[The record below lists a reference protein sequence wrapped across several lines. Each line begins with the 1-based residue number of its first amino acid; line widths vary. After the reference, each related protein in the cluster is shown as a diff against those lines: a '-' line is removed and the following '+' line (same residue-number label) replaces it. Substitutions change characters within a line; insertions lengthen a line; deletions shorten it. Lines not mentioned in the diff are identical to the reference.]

1 MNNQKHLPV
10 VEAGAITALKK
21 HLDRYMDRKSLE
33 GYGVNAS
40 KWDEHG
46 WGTPVS
52 IDELG
57 KRA

>member
-1 MNNQKHLPV
+1 
-10 VEAGAITALKK
+10 
-21 HLDRYMDRKSLE
+21 MDRKSLE